1 MKDNAGLKRIV
12 CAAMLSAAVTLF
24 AGGSKDITDIPIAS
38 MESWQETTDISSK
51 KKGKHNIL
59 ITANDIAG
67 NTAYV
72 GPFNVYIDPDSD
84 LPVTSIA
91 FPVSG
96 ATVTGDVDIV
106 GTCIDDDAVA
116 RISVRIDGGTEVYT
130 AKGTEFWSYSLNT
143 TEMEEGTHTIEVW
156 GTDINGVDGKSVKTF
171 FYLDRRQP
179 LTYITNTD
187 AGTLVSGVL
196 RLEGSVEDGNGIE
209 RLFYSLD
216 NGDKFEEVRLTYNK
230 KTKRS
235 DFKLIIDTEKIAD
248 GPNVCWFKS
257 IDKQGSVGIYT
268 FLFFVDNIAPSL
280 SFIHPDDEAETFP
293 SVFSVAGKASDGTG
307 LESLNWISGNQSG
320 TIALT
325 PGNEYWV
332 KEFDFSKSNVK
343 SVTIEIVA
351 KDVAGNVVRAKKKI
365 EIDKKKDRPQLELVS
380 PKPDAL
386 IDGDVFIAGLSYG
399 NVSEVRYKID
409 REEEKTVSAPDGAF
423 GFPVSGLSAGNHM
436 LTLYAVCPNG
446 TAGDIHTVK
455 FKVAGKKPSISFE
468 NNSVIVPAFSAQN
481 KVPTAVFIKAEAGL
495 REAFVSFNGGE
506 KNILTIKP
514 GQTDFVWRPGINEKM
529 PADLYD
535 IRVFAA
541 DTAGRMLSQTLL
553 VGIANPLNSQGVNR
567 FAWAQKNIHDQPF
580 AFIDSENPLEGFYY
594 SSAGAGIENVEL
606 LDAPGLL
613 YETDGNTIKIRAAKS
628 GLYKNVRVKITDS
641 EGVEFTSEPIDIFSD
656 TAVPN
661 ITLNQNEAPIF
672 VKDGFTVSGT
682 VSSEQELESI
692 EYHIT
697 TAASDEVLTGTLS
710 AVFEKTVDIAQLP
723 DGVLLFTVTAS
734 DKIGKKT
741 SEHRVFI
748 KDTQAPDVYMITP
761 ISGDTVNGSI
771 TASFKVSEKFRN
783 VKAEYK
789 AADEKSVWKE
799 FAYTS
804 LPNIVIGTADE
815 PINKDMEFRF
825 TDPAGNVKL
834 INQYDFEIDNSADAP
849 VVELHL
855 PFENQIIYKAFTIS
869 GMIYDDDAA
878 ARIYYKIDDNPYQS
892 FDVTHSFSV
901 PVPLSSLTDNEH
913 TITVYGEDIY
923 GVKSTPVVRKIR
935 VSLEPPSAHMVS
947 PDISETV
954 NGRVEISGTASDANG
969 IKEVYISVNNGNVFS
984 LAEGTENWKY
994 SINTEVIGD
1003 GTHVVFIRTVDNY
1016 GIESISSGLINT
1028 DNTPPVL
1035 KIEYPLPGSALD
1047 TDLFI
1052 SGQTRDNISLEGVT
1066 LKIKSLSG
1074 TAVPDSLAQIDLKT
1088 ELLLAEDIN
1097 ISSLPEGRYNLEI
1110 GGVDKAGNV
1119 SEAAVNF
1126 DVRRKADKDKI
1137 ELLYPL
1143 NGEKVYG
1150 EVSIYG
1156 RVDPSSKITQ
1166 VSLFVDDRQVETVNV
1181 SQTHYVAF
1189 KGSPD
1194 LIGTGVRKI
1203 DIRGILPDNKLVT
1216 SIAHTIDYNAYGPWV
1231 TIDNLDMGDF
1241 AIDRPYLRG
1250 RAGYSVSQEE
1260 KDAALSK
1267 EASAEEKRIFAGKK
1281 LKKVEISFNNGK
1293 TFEPVRL
1300 KDGWQYRIETE
1311 DLAEGNHFLL
1321 VRAVM
1326 ENEEIAVCRTIIK
1339 VDKTL
1344 PHITLVSPGE
1354 GGRYNGEMVFTGLAS
1369 DNVGLQSVEAA
1380 LRKGDK
1386 SSYGLPK
1393 FIQGLHVE
1401 LGFWGATLWNMGVG
1415 LSFFDDNV
1423 KLQLHYGQFTQKQF
1437 DAITAFQK
1445 LEKRPLRYGGHVT
1458 SLKLLANITE
1468 QPFGYYFGPDWRWLY
1483 LNVAVGAQFSLFSQT
1498 QSGKPQVLS
1507 AILTQVEFP
1516 RVKLYKKKYFS
1527 SFSFFT
1533 EGQLWFIP
1541 TDVTS
1546 VSVKSLVPHI
1556 CGGVRVDIF

>member
-1 MKDNAGLKRIV
+1 MKRILLSV
-12 CAAMLSAAVTLF
+12 FMCLSACVYA
-24 AGGSKDITDIPIAS
+24 AGSRDITNLEISSI
-38 MESWQETTDISSK
+38 ESWQNAMDISAK

-72 GPFNVYIDPDSD
+72 GPFNVYIDPQSD

-96 ATVTGDVDIV
+96 ATVTGNVDIV

-116 RISVRIDGGTEVYT
+116 RISVRIDDSTEVYT

-235 DFKLIIDTEKIAD
+235 DFKLIIDTEKISD

-257 IDKQGSVGIYT
+257 VDKQGSVGIYT

-280 SFIHPDDEAETFP
+280 SFIYPDDETETFP

-307 LESLNWISGNQSG
+307 LESLSWVSGNESG
-320 TIALT
+320 TITLT
-325 PGNEYWV
+325 PGNDYWV
-332 KEFDFSKSNVK
+332 KEFDFTKSNAK
-343 SVTIEIVA
+343 SVIIEVIA

-386 IDGDVFIAGLSYG
+386 VDGDLFIAGLSYG

-409 REEEKTVSAPDGAF
+409 REEEKAVSAPDGSF
-423 GFPVSGLSAGNHM
+423 GLPVSGLSTGNHT
-436 LTLYAVCPNG
+436 LTVYAVCPNG
-446 TAGDIHTVK
+446 TTGDMHTVK
-455 FKVAGKKPSISFE
+455 FKVAGKKPSIRFE
-468 NNSVIVPAFSAQN
+468 NNSVIVPSYSAQN

-506 KNILTIKP
+506 KTVLAVKP
-514 GQTDFVWRPGINEKM
+514 GQADFIWRPGINEKT
-529 PADLYD
+529 PAGLYD
-535 IRVFAA
+535 IRIFAA
-541 DTAGRMLSQTLL
+541 DTAGRTLNQTLL
-553 VGIANPLNSQGVNR
+553 VGVTNPVNSQESRR
-567 FAWAQKNIHDQPF
+567 FVWAQQNINDQPF
-580 AFIDSENPLEGFYY
+580 AFIDSENPLIGLYY
-594 SSAGAGIENVEL
+594 SSSGAVIETIEL
-606 LDAPGLL
+606 PDAPGLL
-613 YETDGNTIKIRAAKS
+613 YETEGNAVKIRAEKS
-628 GLYKNVRVKITDS
+628 GLYKSVRVKITDS
-641 EGVEFTSEPIDIFSD
+641 EGNESISEPVDIFS
-656 TAVPN
+656 APAAPK
-661 ITLNQNEAPIF
+661 IALNQSGVPIF
-672 VKDGFTVSGT
+672 VKDSFTVSGSVT
-682 VSSEQELESI
+682 SDTDLISI
-692 EYHIT
+692 EYGIT
-697 TAASDEVLTGTLS
+697 TTASDEVLTGTLS
-710 AVFEKTVDIAQLP
+710 AVFEKTIDIAQLP

-741 SEHRVFI
+741 AERRVFI

-761 ISGDTVNGSI
+761 AGGDTVNGSI
-771 TASFKVSEKFRN
+771 TASFKVREKFRN

-815 PINKDMEFRF
+815 PINKNMQFRF
-825 TDPAGNVKL
+825 TDPAGNVKI

-892 FDVTHSFSV
+892 FDVAHSFSV

-994 SINTEVIGD
+994 ALNTQVIGD
-1003 GTHVVFIRTVDNY
+1003 GTHVVFIRAVDNY
-1016 GIESISSGLINT
+1016 GRESVSSALINT

-1074 TAVPDSLAQIDLKT
+1074 TAVPAALAQIDLKT
-1088 ELLLAEDIN
+1088 ELLVSEDIN

-1166 VSLFVDDRQVETVNV
+1166 VSLFVDDRQVDTVSV

-1194 LIGTGVRKI
+1194 LIGDGVRKI

-1216 SIAHTIDYNAYGPWV
+1216 SVAHTIDYNAYGPWV
-1231 TIDNLDMGDF
+1231 TIDNLAMGDF
-1241 AIDRPYLRG
+1241 AIERPYLRG

-1311 DLAEGNHFLL
+1311 NLTEGNHFLL

-1369 DNVGLQSVEAA
+1369 DNVGLKSLDVA
-1380 LRKGDK
+1380 LRPGDK
-1386 SSYGLPK
+1386 ASYGVPK
-1393 FIQGLHVE
+1393 FIQGLHFEV
-1401 LGFWGATLWNMGVG
+1401 GFWGATLWNAGVG

-1437 DAITAFQK
+1437 DAFYKAQK
-1445 LEKRPLRYGGHVT
+1445 LEPQKIRYGGHVG
-1458 SLKLLANITE
+1458 SLKLLANVLE
-1468 QPFGYYFGPDWRWLY
+1468 QPFGYYFGPDWQWLY
-1483 LNVAVGAQFSLFSQT
+1483 LNAAVGAQFSLFSDT

-1507 AILTQVEFP
+1507 SALVQLEFP
-1516 RVKLYKKKYFS
+1516 RIKLAKRKYFS

-1541 TDVTS
+1541 TDVNEASIKS
-1546 VSVKSLVPHI
+1546 VVPHI
-1556 CGGVRVDIF
+1556 CGGIRFDIF